1 MVHGCSGGGGGVF
14 VCDGCSCVS
23 DPRCIQFTLGS
34 CYAMHTNALPI
45 MKGYIERNNM
55 QVE

>member
-1 MVHGCSGGGGGVF
+1 MVHGCSGGGVF